1 MLDLWLTWCSQECC
15 AIFLIFKN
23 IFIVIIGVILQQNAK
38 FLGGNLT
45 LTLFWY
51 VTLTSDDLETT
62 TKQLAGHVLVINDTV
77 YLIIHHLVRMLC
89 TNLDCLDVGWPPFW
103 IFVKIGHFPWRDLWG
118 FSTVDRKGTNELIS
132 GEKSFIA
139 ILSNLRVYFVVR
151 LPDYYSDR
159 VKHDFAKRYIRFSVI
174 DTVNK
179 TNTSIISKIFTH
191 SIYMDLLIIR
201 RIG

>member
-1 MLDLWLTWCSQECC
+1 MFDLWLTWCSQECC

-23 IFIVIIGVILQQNAK
+23 IFIVIIGVILQQNAR

-89 TNLDCLDVGWPPFW
+89 TNLDCLCW
-103 IFVKIGHFPWRDLWG
+103 LA
-118 FSTVDRKGTNELIS
+118 
-132 GEKSFIA
+132 A
-139 ILSNLRVYFVVR
+139 ILDFRENRAFSMEGFMGIFNCGQEGYKWTDFRWEILYCNFVQPPCIFRRSFTR
-151 LPDYYSDR
+151 L
-159 VKHDFAKRYIRFSVI
+159 
-174 DTVNK
+174 
-179 TNTSIISKIFTH
+179 
-191 SIYMDLLIIR
+191 
-201 RIG
+201 